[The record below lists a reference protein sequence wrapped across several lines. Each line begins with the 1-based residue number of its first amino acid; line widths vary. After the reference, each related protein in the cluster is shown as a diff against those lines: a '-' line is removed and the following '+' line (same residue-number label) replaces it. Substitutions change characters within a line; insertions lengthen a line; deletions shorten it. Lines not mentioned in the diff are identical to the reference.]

1 MTVDPATSTN
11 AANGV
16 SQALAQQTGS
26 LGEDAFMQLLV
37 TQLQNQDPTQPQD
50 SSQFVTQL
58 AQFSS
63 LEKLTS
69 MNQELASLTSI
80 NASLT
85 QIAQLLSGLGATT
98 PVPSTATTGT
108 QTTDTTSVTNS

>member
-1 MTVDPATSTN
+1 MTTDPTSSTSSN
-11 AANGV
+11 PAAAPA
-16 SQALAQQTGS
+16 SQALADQTGS

-69 MNQELASLTSI
+69 MDQTLTTLTSI

-85 QIAQLLSGLGATT
+85 NLTQLLAPLGALAA
-98 PVPSTATTGT
+98 PSP
-108 QTTDTTSVTNS
+108 DTTSTTQS

>member
-1 MTVDPATSTN
+1 MTVPPTTPADPTT
-11 AANGV
+11 GTT
-16 SQALAQQTGS
+16 QALAQQTGS

-69 MNQELASLTSI
+69 MNQTLTTLTSI
-80 NASLT
+80 DSSLT
-85 QIAQLLSGLGATT
+85 KISQVMSALGTT
-98 PVPSTATTGT
+98 AAASSTADGAAA
-108 QTTDTTSVTNS
+108 TDASATAGA

>member
-1 MTVDPATSTN
+1 MTTDPTSSSTSS
-11 AANGV
+11 NGV
-16 SQALAQQTGS
+16 TAPASQALADQTGS

-69 MNQELASLTSI
+69 MDQTLNTLTSI
-80 NASLT
+80 NSSLT
-85 QIAQLLSGLGATT
+85 NLTQLLAPLGALAA
-98 PVPSTATTGT
+98 PS
-108 QTTDTTSVTNS
+108 TDTTSNSTTQS